1 MVEVNK
7 PDYLSLV
14 NKGGSGFNVSEL
26 VDSIVASEIEPK
38 RILQNSKKDSAEN
51 SISGIGFLSSQSNT
65 TKNNFTTITSDKF
78 FTPFS
83 TNSASV
89 ALKATDEVKLTDV
102 KRTIENVNI
111 ATKMVF
117 EIGGFTSLTD
127 TFSANLTIDYGT
139 WSKNAAEN
147 SNPTNAYAA
156 GKTYKVISEI
166 SDASD
171 VSDIENNTSWTGG
184 AASIPVG
191 TTFTVNNNFSGTID
205 GAFLE
210 EVDTYSFTDAS
221 NLVLK
226 SLDFTDKTLNQ
237 VASLFNGVGGISAQ
251 VVDTNGDGSEY
262 SLVLTSASVGARRGF
277 KIEGDQRWSTD
288 EIPSANSFENKFNV
302 LAKDATF
309 LLDGVSVTRNT
320 NLIEDIIDGASIELN
335 SDLSGSVS
343 IGFTQS
349 DTAIRQTVEDVIF
362 SLNEFKTEIDRLTF
376 IDIEGDEN
384 GPLAMDPSATSIKS
398 KFKKLS
404 VTPLAGFAEK
414 AIYLS
419 QLGIKTDNN
428 GSYFLDDA
436 SFEKT
441 LANNPNY
448 FLALKDDNL
457 SSNSPSVILKKSEFT
472 TISAGNHEVT
482 KVDGNWRIGDHDLL
496 RVDYNGGSRFTTTA
510 YPGLVIESAE
520 VDPGDFT
527 VYVGKSFS
535 SSVTDLMSEIL
546 DFNSPIKSAEESYK
560 NLSADIETRLQ
571 QLEEREKLITDRY
584 TQQFGKMEQSMTQF
598 NSTKTLLDNFIEA
611 WKKQK

>member
-14 NKGGSGFNVSEL
+14 NKSGSGFNVSEL

-38 RILQNSKKDSAEN
+38 RILQKSKKDSAEN
-51 SISGIGFLSSQSNT
+51 SISGIGFLNSQSNT
-65 TKNNFTTITSDKF
+65 TKNNFTSIMGDEF
-78 FTPFS
+78 FTPFT
-83 TNSASV
+83 TNSTSI
-89 ALKATDEVKLTDV
+89 ALKATDEMKLTEV
-102 KRTIENVNI
+102 KRTIENVSI

-117 EIGGFTSLTD
+117 EIDGFTSLTD

-139 WSKNAAEN
+139 WSKNTAEN
-147 SNPTNAYAA
+147 ANPTNAFVA

-166 SDASD
+166 SDTSD
-171 VSDIENNTSWTGG
+171 VSDIDNNTSWPGG
-184 AASIPVG
+184 VTSIPVG
-191 TTFTVNNNFSGTID
+191 STFTVDNNFSGTLD
-205 GAFLE
+205 SAFLE

-221 NLVLK
+221 NLVLN
-226 SLDFTDKTLNQ
+226 SLNFTDKTLNQ

-262 SLVLTSASVGARRGF
+262 SLVLTSTEVGARRGF

-288 EIPSANSFENKFNV
+288 EIPSANIFDNKFNV

-335 SDLSGSVS
+335 SDLSGSAS
-343 IGFTQS
+343 IGFSQS

-362 SLNEFKTEIDRLTF
+362 SLNEFKSEIDRLTF

-398 KFKKLS
+398 KFKKLA
-404 VTPLAGFAEK
+404 VTPLSGFSEK

-448 FLALKDDNL
+448 FLALKDNNL
-457 SSNSPSVILKKSEFT
+457 SSTSPSVILKKSEFT

-482 KVDGNWRIGDHDLL
+482 KVDGNWKIGDYDLL

-535 SSVTDLMSEIL
+535 ASVTDLMTEIL

>member
-78 FTPFS
+78 FTSFS

-102 KRTIENVNI
+102 KRTIENVSI

-139 WSKNAAEN
+139 WSKNTAEN
-147 SNPTNAYAA
+147 ANPTNAFVA

-166 SDASD
+166 SDTSD
-171 VSDIENNTSWTGG
+171 VSDIDNNTSWPGG
-184 AASIPVG
+184 VTSIPVG
-191 TTFTVNNNFSGTID
+191 STFTVDNNFSGTLD
-205 GAFLE
+205 SAFLE

-221 NLVLK
+221 NLVLN
-226 SLDFTDKTLNQ
+226 SLNFTDKTLNQ

-262 SLVLTSASVGARRGF
+262 SLVLTSTEVGARRGF

-288 EIPSANSFENKFNV
+288 EIPSANIFDNKFNV

-335 SDLSGSVS
+335 SDLSGSAS
-343 IGFTQS
+343 IGFSQS

-362 SLNEFKTEIDRLTF
+362 SLNEFKSEIDRLTF

-398 KFKKLS
+398 KFKKLA
-404 VTPLAGFAEK
+404 VTPLSGFSEK

-428 GSYFLDDA
+428 GNYFLDDA

-448 FLALKDDNL
+448 FLALKDNNL
-457 SSNSPSVILKKSEFT
+457 SSTSPSVILKKSEFT

-482 KVDGNWRIGDHDLL
+482 KVDGNWKIGDYDLL

-535 SSVTDLMSEIL
+535 ASVTDLMTEIL